1 MASKREDRFPRL
13 RTSGPG
19 YETTGRDRFDN
30 KITIEFNYED
40 LDVKARDVRKAVS
53 EFSEFIYN
61 MDKKYGIKKSNKE
74 GFDISMKVAKSAGSG
89 QRRGSRTSRQF
100 PLLPDGLRIQQAIKP
115 AMGQMGE
122 DGKRIMTEYVTRV
135 DTGRMRNSIRYNARS
150 RGNKYVV
157 NIGWTEL
164 WMKYFGFQENGFFI
178 GGATKTGPS
187 KKVNGMYSVL
197 RTYMQM
203 LPRIQNY
210 ASRLQREYT
219 RGDGDFLKGKG
230 PSY

>member
-1 MASKREDRFPRL
+1 MASKREDKFPRL

-19 YETTGRDRFDN
+19 YETTGREAFDH
-30 KITIEFNYED
+30 KVTIEFNYED
-40 LDVKARDVRKAVS
+40 LDIKARDVKKAVS
-53 EFSEFIYN
+53 DFSAFVYN
-61 MDKKYGIKKSNKE
+61 LDKKYGVKKASKD

-89 QRRGSRTSRQF
+89 QARGNRSSLIF
-100 PLLPDGLRIQQAIKP
+100 PLLADGLRIQQAIKP
-115 AMGQMGE
+115 AMAEMGQ
-122 DGKRIMTEYVTRV
+122 DGKKIMTNYVSRV
-135 DTGRMRNSIRYNARS
+135 DTGRMRSSIRYNARA
-150 RGNKYVV
+150 RGNKYIV

-178 GGATKTGPS
+178 GGATRTGPA

-210 ASRLQREYT
+210 ASRLQRQYT
-219 RGDGDFLKGKG
+219 RGDGDFLSGKG